1 MSENKKMLIFSAK
14 RREDESIEVMCAESA
29 DAARGFKKVV
39 FSDQALLFAK
49 LEKRLGKSD
58 EWTASFDDDDQFI
71 NAIRFDGGAEK
82 VACNPHH
89 AWMKKSDGKI
99 VKRKRDDKP
108 IVVRAINVCWIA
120 PETRESVLA
129 GYLSRTPAEYFI
141 KDDKDDAEAE

>member
-1 MSENKKMLIFSAK
+1 MSEITKMLIFSAK
-14 RREDESIEVMCAESA
+14 RREDDSIEVMCAESA
-29 DAARGFKKVV
+29 DSARGFKKVV

-49 LEKRLGKSD
+49 LEKRLASKD
-58 EWTASFDDDDQFI
+58 EWVCDFDKDDQFV
-71 NAIRFDGGAEK
+71 NPVKFDGGAEK

-89 AWMKKSDGKI
+89 AWMKKADGKI